1 MILQNSSF
9 LAEERYAN
17 FHART
22 KPEKK
27 IPEGKLK
34 CKFVKDKMLFLDY
47 FLKRHLFR

>member
-1 MILQNSSF
+1 MIFQNSSF
-9 LAEERYAN
+9 FVEERYAN
-17 FHART
+17 FHAK
-22 KPEKK
+22 KPTKK